1 MNDSPPPITE
11 TGPADDDSAA
21 TGERG
26 GAGGGLRCSPL
37 TGLPEITEGDA
48 LIPLVIEA
56 MARAGLEPE
65 DGDCLAIC
73 QKVVSKSEGRVARLD
88 ELKPSRIA
96 RAWALANGRDPREIQ
111 AVVAEARRMV
121 RTGES
126 VLITETHH
134 GFVCANSGVDLSNA
148 PPDSLCLLPEDP
160 DASAAR
166 LRAEIRAA
174 TGRRIAVLITDTWG
188 RPFRLG
194 AVDVAIGM
202 AGLPALLDHR
212 GASDAAG
219 RELTASALALP
230 DAVAAAAGLVM
241 GKVRRIPAVV
251 VRGLPEAV
259 SGTEGETTEEGESNG
274 DGGNDRGD
282 DRAGA
287 AALLRDAG
295 EDLFR

>member
-1 MNDSPPPITE
+1 MTDTPPPITE
-11 TGPADDDSAA
+11 TGSSADDSAP
-21 TGERG
+21 ERG
-26 GAGGGLRCSPL
+26 AADGGLRCHPL
-37 TGLPEITEGDA
+37 TGLPEIAEGDA
-48 LIPLVIEA
+48 LVPLVIEA
-56 MARAGLEPE
+56 MDRAGLAPE
-65 DGDCLAIC
+65 DGDCLAVC

-96 RAWALANGRDPREIQ
+96 RAWALANDRDPREIQ

-148 PPDSLCLLPEDP
+148 PPGSLCLLPDDP

-194 AVDVAIGM
+194 AVDVAIGL
-202 AGLPALLDHR
+202 AGMPVLLDHR
-212 GASDAAG
+212 GVSDAAG

-251 VRGLPEAV
+251 VRGLPELA
-259 SGTEGETTEEGESNG
+259 SETDGDSEG
-274 DGGNDRGD
+274 DGAGGDREDDRED

>member
-11 TGPADDDSAA
+11 TGSALDDSAA
-21 TGERG
+21 APR
-26 GAGGGLRCSPL
+26 AADAGLRCYPL
-37 TGLPEITEGDA
+37 TGMPEIGEGDA
-48 LIPLVIEA
+48 LVPLALEA
-56 MARAGLEPE
+56 LGRAGLEPE
-65 DGDCLAIC
+65 DGDCLAVC
-73 QKVVSKSEGRVARLD
+73 QKVVSKSEGRVVRLD

-96 RAWALANGRDPREIQ
+96 RAWALANDRDPREIQ

-121 RTGES
+121 RTGGS

-134 GFVCANSGVDLSNA
+134 GFVCANSGVDISNA
-148 PPDSLCLLPEDP
+148 PPGSLCLLPDDP
-160 DASAAR
+160 DGSAAR
-166 LRAEIRAA
+166 LRAEVRAA
-174 TGRRIAVLITDTWG
+174 TGRRVAVLVTDTWG

-202 AGLPALLDHR
+202 AGMTALLDHR

-219 RELTASALALP
+219 RKLTASALALP

-241 GKVRRIPAVV
+241 GKVRRIPAVL
-251 VRGLPEAV
+251 VRGLPEPAEE
-259 SGTEGETTEEGESNG
+259 TEGDSEEDGS
-274 DGGNDRGD
+274 DGGRGD

>member
-1 MNDSPPPITE
+1 MNDSPPPITV

-21 TGERG
+21 AGERG

-251 VRGLPEAV
+251 VRGLPEAA
-259 SGTEGETTEEGESNG
+259 SGTEGETTGEGESNG
-274 DGGNDRGD
+274 DGGD

>member
-1 MNDSPPPITE
+1 MNDSPPPITV

-21 TGERG
+21 AGERG

-274 DGGNDRGD
+274 DGGNDRRD

>member
-1 MNDSPPPITE
+1 MNDSPPPPTTG
-11 TGPADDDSAA
+11 TGPVTDHSAA
-21 TGERG
+21 DG
-26 GAGGGLRCSPL
+26 GSAAGAGLRCFPL
-37 TGLPEITEGDA
+37 TGMPEVGGGDPVVAPA
-48 LIPLVIEA
+48 LEA
-56 MARAGLEPE
+56 VARAGLEPE
-65 DGDCLAIC
+65 DGDCLAFC
-73 QKVVSKSEGRVARLD
+73 QKVVSKSEGRVVRLD

-96 RAWALANGRDPREIQ
+96 RAWALANDRDPRVIQ

-148 PPDSLCLLPEDP
+148 PPGCLCLLPEDP
-160 DASAAR
+160 DRSAAR
-166 LRAEIRAA
+166 LQAEIRAA

-194 AVDVAIGM
+194 AVDVAIGL
-202 AGLPALLDHR
+202 AGMPVLLDHR

-219 RELTASALALP
+219 RKLGSSALALP

-241 GKVRRIPAVV
+241 GKVRRIPAVL
-251 VRGLPEAV
+251 VRGLPEAAPE
-259 SGTEGETTEEGESNG
+259 SGGDSAEDRSAGGPG
-274 DGGNDRGD
+274 DGP
-282 DRAGA
+282 AGA

>member
-1 MNDSPPPITE
+1 MNDFPPPITV
-11 TGPADDDSAA
+11 TGPADDDPA
-21 TGERG
+21 GERG
-26 GAGGGLRCSPL
+26 GAGGGLRCCPL

-96 RAWALANGRDPREIQ
+96 RAWALANDRDPREIQ

-121 RTGES
+121 RTGAS

-251 VRGLPEAV
+251 VRGLPEAA
-259 SGTEGETTEEGESNG
+259 SPPDGETTEEGESNG
-274 DGGNDRGD
+274 DGGNDRRD

>member
-1 MNDSPPPITE
+1 MTDTPPPITE
-11 TGPADDDSAA
+11 TGSSSADSAPDS
-21 TGERG
+21 G
-26 GAGGGLRCSPL
+26 GAGAGLRCHPL
-37 TGLPEITEGDA
+37 TGLPEIAEGDA
-48 LIPLVIEA
+48 LVPLVIEA
-56 MARAGLEPE
+56 MGRARLEPE
-65 DGDCLAIC
+65 DSDCLAVC
-73 QKVVSKSEGRVARLD
+73 QKVVSKSEGRVVRLD
-88 ELKPSRIA
+88 ELTPSRIA
-96 RAWALANGRDPREIQ
+96 RAWALANDRDPREIQ

-148 PPDSLCLLPEDP
+148 PPGCLCLLPDDP

-166 LRAEIRAA
+166 LRAEFHAA
-174 TGRRIAVLITDTWG
+174 TGRRIAVLVTDTWG

-194 AVDVAIGM
+194 SVDVAIGL
-202 AGLPALLDHR
+202 AGMPALLDHR
-212 GASDAAG
+212 GAADAAG
-219 RELTASALALP
+219 RALTASALALP

-251 VRGLPEAV
+251 VRGLPEIA
-259 SGTEGETTEEGESNG
+259 SETDGESEG
-274 DGGNDRGD
+274 DGAGGDRGE

>member
-1 MNDSPPPITE
+1 MNDFPPPITV
-11 TGPADDDSAA
+11 TGPADDDPA
-21 TGERG
+21 GKRG

-96 RAWALANGRDPREIQ
+96 RAWALANDRDPREIQ

-121 RTGES
+121 RTGAS

-251 VRGLPEAV
+251 VRGLPEGA

-274 DGGNDRGD
+274 DGGD

>member
-11 TGPADDDSAA
+11 TGPADGDSA
-21 TGERG
+21 GERG
-26 GAGGGLRCSPL
+26 GAGGGLRCCPL

-65 DGDCLAIC
+65 DGDCLAVC

-96 RAWALANGRDPREIQ
+96 RAWALANDRDPREIQ

-251 VRGLPEAV
+251 VRGLPEAA
-259 SGTEGETTEEGESNG
+259 SGTEGETTGEGESNG
-274 DGGNDRGD
+274 DGGDDRRD